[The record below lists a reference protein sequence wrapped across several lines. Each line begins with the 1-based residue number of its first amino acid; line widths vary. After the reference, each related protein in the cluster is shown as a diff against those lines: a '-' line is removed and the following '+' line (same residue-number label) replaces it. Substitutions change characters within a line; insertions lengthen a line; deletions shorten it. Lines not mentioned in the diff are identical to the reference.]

1 MQYGVLGEIDI
12 ETNRNVAEVCDGKS
26 AETLI
31 PIITPTL
38 NSIAIIWYD
47 KWKAYNTLLNYGF
60 THRVNHSEIFVYT
73 PKNII

>member
-47 KWKAYNTLLNYGF
+47 KWKAYNTL
-60 THRVNHSEIFVYT
+60 
-73 PKNII
+73 